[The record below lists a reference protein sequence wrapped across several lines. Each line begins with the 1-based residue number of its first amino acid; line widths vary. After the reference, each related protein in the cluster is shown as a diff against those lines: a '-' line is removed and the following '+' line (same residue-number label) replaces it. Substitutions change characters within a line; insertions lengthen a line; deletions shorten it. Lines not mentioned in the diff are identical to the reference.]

1 LHTRHQCI
9 AVGPAESFM
18 PFHAD
23 RIASVLLMLSLI
35 CVCGRP
41 SIVSLTQAVFLS
53 RATRHSAITLPP
65 CSTFFSF
72 GRYFGRPLAVQ
83 FTITR
88 FATAVFS
95 LVPARSQRGSKD
107 RSS

>member
-1 LHTRHQCI
+1 
-9 AVGPAESFM
+9 M

-35 CVCGRP
+35 CVCSP
-41 SIVSLTQAVFLS
+41 PIVSLTQAVFLS
-53 RATRHSAITLPP
+53 SYAPFGYNFATMFDLFR
-65 CSTFFSF
+65 F
-72 GRYFGRPLAVQ
+72 GRHFSRPFAVQ

-88 FATAVFS
+88 FATAVFQ